1 MNPKASGSSAAVQG
15 VPVCCVVFVFYNQEH
30 EVEPMLQPFL
40 EALGQLPVQIV
51 IYDDGSTDGTHFVV
65 ESLIGQVD
73 SDHIV
78 FHKHDLRRGTGMCL
92 NLALEDSPVKAF
104 YYVDK
109 HIDLNAEAF
118 AAVLRELSYSQAA
131 FTFPA
136 SNPALDPTQLAVK
149 HASKKKVPASINYI
163 IRKDRIRP
171 DRLFFNPFLQNGHS
185 AELLMRAGVSA
196 KALEAPTFFQLPYNE
211 EVYSD
216 LTSQDS
222 RLIIFHSQLSSTE
235 VRGVGSQ
242 DDPDLLYEKAEALKA
257 DGRITAALELCDDIL
272 KKFPRH
278 QHSLRLSVELL
289 KRLKKYIEASERAK
303 MIGQGVEPEAQ
314 VTTQKEERAPALR
327 DDEDASSKPLDHEP
341 VPVPVEVDEIFPA
354 ETGLPVSEGAGGA
367 EPEEEALTEPF
378 SEPKARE
385 DDVPEDDD
393 LETKSAKNAG
403 DTAVAATEEDS
414 ENEYPEA
421 GLTADETT
429 DAAEDASDKSE
440 SAEEADEPES
450 EQRAVPESEDERES
464 EPEPE
469 PEAEVPYVR
478 PEAFRHSIIV
488 PIAGFAMPAIEKL
501 AISLHNFCDP
511 ADTELIIVDNAC
523 LDESWEYLQ
532 QMAEYHFF
540 HARVITNPVNK
551 GFTHAVNQGLKLAE
565 GEYQVVMHADV
576 TFRSD
581 VVRQLADVLEANPD
595 AAVVGPVTTD
605 CMQEEQIRAVS
616 LDVLETAETSWVDG
630 FCFAM
635 RAADDYRLDERFHY
649 AWYETVDLCY
659 RVQDEGR
666 SVLIAAGVL
675 VNHQYGLFT
684 TQLGM
689 PLYSDEFQRSLEV
702 FSQKWVG
709 EPALPQPGTSAA
721 LDELW
726 ELGALADPLK
736 PSAKIKSRIAA
747 LLTNETETALKT
759 LTDVTDYDLRN
770 FIRAL
775 MVVNS
780 RGLMR
785 ELEERLSG
793 LPDPGFG
800 VELLR
805 FYFQHQIFSRC
816 KKYIEMIHDQQPQL
830 ALLYALR
837 IASKE
842 NDAELAPQYLSDYLE
857 AYPASAE
864 AYVIGAKMHAQ
875 HGNDELAA
883 SFLERAQQLDPFNRE
898 DSRASES

>member
-1 MNPKASGSSAAVQG
+1 
-15 VPVCCVVFVFYNQEH
+15 
-30 EVEPMLQPFL
+30 MLQPFL
-40 EALGQLPVQIV
+40 AAIRELPLQLF

-73 SDHIV
+73 SDRIV
-78 FHKHDLRRGTGMCL
+78 FHKNDLRRGTGMCL
-92 NLALEDSPVKAF
+92 NLALEDSPVKTF

-109 HIDLNAEAF
+109 FFDLNVHAF

-136 SNPALDPTQLAVK
+136 SNPALDPTQLAIK

-163 IRKDRIRP
+163 IRTDRIRP
-171 DRLFFNPFLQNGHS
+171 DRLFFNPFLQNGHA

-196 KALEAPTFFQLPYNE
+196 KALEAQTFFQLPYNE

-257 DGRITAALELCDDIL
+257 DGRIGDALELCDAIL
-272 KKFPRH
+272 KRFPRH
-278 QHSLRLSVELL
+278 QHSLRLSVDLL

-303 MIGQGVEPEAQ
+303 MIGLGVTPVADKPDKAGEEPLS
-314 VTTQKEERAPALR
+314 P
-327 DDEDASSKPLDHEP
+327 
-341 VPVPVEVDEIFPA
+341 DEIAQETGGAGPQQPA
-354 ETGLPVSEGAGGA
+354 EQDDDLAPTEAGLQEPAGDVAEEVGLSEPADV
-367 EPEEEALTEPF
+367 PEEEGTELKQA
-378 SEPKARE
+378 SEGTDGADRAEVTDEVIEEEK
-385 DDVPEDDD
+385 PEDES
-393 LETKSAKNAG
+393 LNPELPSA
-403 DTAVAATEEDS
+403 DAV
-414 ENEYPEA
+414 
-421 GLTADETT
+421 
-429 DAAEDASDKSE
+429 DAAEPVQDGAESDDEPDSE
-440 SAEEADEPES
+440 VEVEEESEPES
-450 EQRAVPESEDERES
+450 EQKPV
-464 EPEPE
+464 PEPE
-469 PEAEVPYVR
+469 PEATYER
-478 PEAFRHSIIV
+478 PASFRHSIIV
-488 PIAGFAMPAIEKL
+488 PVAGFAKSAIEKL

-523 LDESWEYLQ
+523 LDDSWEYLQ
-532 QMAEYHFF
+532 QMADYHFF
-540 HARVITNPVNK
+540 HIRVITNPVNK

-565 GEYQVVMHADV
+565 GAFQVVMHADV

-616 LDVLETAETSWVDG
+616 QEVLETAETSWVDG

-666 SVLIAAGVL
+666 SVLIATGVL
-675 VNHQYGLFT
+675 VNHQYGVFT
-684 TQLGM
+684 SQLGV
-689 PLYSDEFQRSLEV
+689 PLYSDEFLRSLEV
-702 FSQKWVG
+702 FSQKWVD
-709 EPALPQPGTSAA
+709 EPALPQQGASAP

-726 ELGALADPLK
+726 ELGALVDPLK
-736 PSAKIKSRIAA
+736 PSPKLKSRIAA
-747 LLTNETETALKT
+747 LLNTELETALKT
-759 LTDVTDYDLRN
+759 LTGVTDYDLRN

-775 MVVNS
+775 MAVSN

-785 ELEERLSG
+785 EMEERLSS

-805 FYFQHQIFSRC
+805 FYFRNQIYSRC
-816 KKYIEMIHDQQPQL
+816 RKYVEMIREQHPQL

-837 IASKE
+837 IAWKE

-857 AYPASAE
+857 AYPACAE
-864 AYVIGAKMHAQ
+864 AYLIGAKMHEQ

-898 DSRASES
+898 ESRASES

>member
-109 HIDLNAEAF
+109 HVDLNAEAF
-118 AAVLRELSYSQAA
+118 ESVLRELSYSQAA

-314 VTTQKEERAPALR
+314 VTTKRGDDAPALR
-327 DDEDASSKPLDHEP
+327 DDEDATSKPLAQEP
-341 VPVPVEVDEIFPA
+341 EPEQAQDEVEEIFPA
-354 ETGLPVSEGAGGA
+354 ETALPESEDAGDP
-367 EPEEEALTEPF
+367 EPEEKTPAEAF
-378 SEPKARE
+378 SEPEVSR

-403 DTAVAATEEDS
+403 DTAVAAAEEDS
-414 ENEYPEA
+414 ENENPEA
-421 GLTADETT
+421 ELTADE
-429 DAAEDASDKSE
+429 AEDA
-440 SAEEADEPES
+440 ADEPEENPEPDAAS
-450 EQRAVPESEDERES
+450 ESEEMSESES
-464 EPEPE
+464 EPESEPE

-478 PEAFRHSIIV
+478 PESFRHSIIV
-488 PIAGFAMPAIEKL
+488 PVAGFAMPAIEKL

-540 HARVITNPVNK
+540 HARVITNPANK

-616 LDVLETAETSWVDG
+616 TDVLETAETSWVDG
-630 FCFAM
+630 FCFAL
-635 RAADDYRLDERFHY
+635 RAADDYRLDELFHY

-675 VNHQYGLFT
+675 VNHQYGVFT
-684 TQLGM
+684 AQLGM

-709 EPALPQPGTSAA
+709 EPALPQPGASAA